1 MTINLSLTE
10 VHDIATQCLVANGCD
25 TKNAEAVA
33 GTVTDAERDL
43 CHSHGL
49 FRIPGYCKSLKSGKV
64 NGKAEPRME
73 ALAPGVLRV
82 DANGGFAPLAINES
96 RPRLIELA
104 REQGIA
110 ATPIVNMFHFAA
122 LWPETERLADEGLV
136 AIACCVS
143 NSSVAPAGGTKR
155 LFGTNPLSFAWPRKS
170 APPLV
175 FDQASAAMARGEIQ
189 IAARDGHSVPEG
201 TGIDAAG
208 NPTTNPAEI
217 LEGAQ
222 LAYGGYK
229 GAAIALMVECLAGGL
244 IGDYFSFE
252 ATENDNKDG
261 GPTRHGEL
269 IIAMDPAR
277 FGDPAGFLD
286 HGEKLFA
293 RILEQEGTRLS
304 SDRRYASRH
313 KTPSEGTTIP
323 RSLYDTL
330 MELISR

>member
-1 MTINLSLTE
+1 MTTVSMSLE
-10 VHDIATQCLVANGCD
+10 EAYEIATQCLLANGCD
-25 TKNAEAVA
+25 EENAQAVA

-49 FRIPGYCKSLKSGKV
+49 FRIPGYCKSLRSGKV
-64 NGKAEPRME
+64 DGKARPTLQT
-73 ALAPGVLRV
+73 LAPAVLRV
-82 DANGGFAPLAINES
+82 DANGGFAPLAINTS
-96 RPRLIELA
+96 RPRLVELA
-104 REQGIA
+104 RDQGIA

-143 NSSVAPAGGTKR
+143 NSSVAPAGGTKP

-201 TGIDAAG
+201 TGIDATG
-208 NPTTNPAEI
+208 KPTTNPGEI
-217 LEGAQ
+217 LQGAQ

-261 GPTRHGEL
+261 GPARHGEL
-269 IIAMDPAR
+269 IIAMDPSTLR
-277 FGDPAGFLD
+277 RLIGFP
-286 HGEKLFA
+286 G
-293 RILEQEGTRLS
+293 
-304 SDRRYASRH
+304 
-313 KTPSEGTTIP
+313 P
-323 RSLYDTL
+323 R
-330 MELISR
+330 